1 MRLIYSAVNISHILR
16 ITIPQISCG
25 GRWRIAC
32 RHTMDNMSKMQGGR
46 TDRLFFVDD
55 MSGFGVDEQS
65 VHFHVHLE
73 CSVTVDVV
81 YLGR

>member
-1 MRLIYSAVNISHILR
+1 MYQNATLDEIYVSGLALIAWTKCHKKVDIKYA
-16 ITIPQISCG
+16 
-25 GRWRIAC
+25 
-32 RHTMDNMSKMQGGR
+32 MDNMSKMQGGQ